1 VTTTLA
7 YLTGFVL
14 GVLAGSVLGA
24 IAALVLAEV
33 ANARPPYRPRHS
45 K

>member
-1 VTTTLA
+1 VSALYA

-14 GVLAGSVLGA
+14 GALAA
-24 IAALVLAEV
+24 FVLAEV
-33 ANARPPYRPRHS
+33 ANARPSYLPRHS